1 MLWLFIVVI
10 LILIL
15 ILGILIYGII
25 VNKKVNKKVLIA
37 VQIILILALAV
48 LAFLI
53 EPRES
58 NDLYRHFRDID
69 LIRENGF
76 SAVPQYN
83 NVILIK
89 FLFSLVALL
98 QINHFLPAI
107 AAIITYGI
115 SMYIIYDFSKRNET
129 TSRVIS
135 IAILLNFALC
145 SFYAVTSGIRNAM
158 ACSFLA
164 LGLYL
169 DLIRGEKLVK
179 KIWPYIVGALIH
191 PMAYI
196 VIAIRLLFQ
205 IKWLDKIKYLILFVG
220 LLYRPLMRLLY
231 FINTGL
237 TNYLAQKMNLYLVK
251 ESIEDIRWLL
261 VIWIFLIFVYAITI
275 ILKKTKED
283 IKFKKYLN
291 FVQIYIL
298 FIFAFTFVADIYTKR
313 LTFLLAFLM
322 IPFVYLIEENLEK
335 KQKIFCYGV
344 LIFLLCGLIP
354 YSIVELK
361 NTGFMIE

>member
-1 MLWLFIVVI
+1 MLGLFIIVI

-25 VNKKVNKKVLIA
+25 VNKKVKRRVLIA
-37 VQIILILALAV
+37 VQIILIVALAI

-69 LIRENGF
+69 LIREHGF
-76 SAVPQYN
+76 GTVQQYN

-89 FLFSLVALL
+89 LLFALVALL
-98 QINHFLPAI
+98 QNNHFLPAI
-107 AAIITYGI
+107 AVLITYGI
-115 SMYIIYDFSKRNET
+115 SMYIIYDFAKRNKA

-135 IAILLNFALC
+135 IAILLNLALC
-145 SFYAVTSGIRNAM
+145 SFYAVASGIRNAM

-169 DLIRGEKLVK
+169 DLIIEEKLAK
-179 KIWPYIVGALIH
+179 KIWPYIVAALIH

-196 VIAIRLLFQ
+196 VIVIRVLFQ
-205 IKWLDKIKYLILFVG
+205 IKWLDKIKYLILVVG
-220 LLYRPLMRLLY
+220 FLYRPIMKLLY
-231 FINTGL
+231 FINIEWTK
-237 TNYLAQKMNLYLVK
+237 YIAQKMELYLVK

-261 VIWIFLIFVYAITI
+261 VVWIFLIFVYAVTI
-275 ILKKTKED
+275 ILKK
-283 IKFKKYLN
+283 IKQDNKLKNYLN

-298 FIFAFTFVADIYTKR
+298 FIFAFTFVADIFTKR
-313 LTFLLAFLM
+313 LTFLLAFFM
-322 IPFVYLIEENLEK
+322 IPFVYLIEKNLVK
-335 KQKIFCYGV
+335 RKKIFCYGV
-344 LIFLLCGLIP
+344 LIVLLCGLIP

-361 NTGFMIE
+361 NTGFML